1 MYRTVTHLSEIT
13 DTSTKTVR
21 KRIKQMRDSG
31 LYPETVILTD
41 PLRADLEAYLHFDRY
56 KRLIFAGL
64 PVPEFRRI

>member
-1 MYRTVTHLSEIT
+1 MYKTVTHLSEIT

-31 LYPETVILTD
+31 LYPDAAILTG
-41 PLRADLEAYLHFDRY
+41 PLRADVDAYLHFDRY

-64 PVPEFRRI
+64 PAPEFRRI